1 MDIKIREVR
10 RNAFHHADFS
20 VFIPARNY
28 SVYAVVGKTR
38 KRLCILVYSVVF
50 HLLFNLNHPLNLLYL
65 AVLIIYSF
73 FAGMAAKK
81 FRKAYLT
88 AFLAAPPFVCL
99 LFLRRLICLSPDNF
113 IYPIGITF
121 QVFAAVSYIIESSRN
136 SSEKK
141 DNPSDLVF
149 YLAFF
154 PVTFAGPIIR
164 YPKFLSLLK
173 EENIVFDMKNCAL
186 GARIFMT
193 GFIKCAAVGFTL
205 TDAFLKLSALDSDS
219 PSLIVAII
227 MLAILFFSVYFSF
240 SGYSD
245 MGVGIARIFG
255 VRLNLDSHPPFASPT
270 PAAYFTGFSRSLRG
284 FIDEYFIFPLRRA
297 VGGRHLYFAES
308 VIFTLTVYLRKC

>member
-1 MDIKIREVR
+1 
-10 RNAFHHADFS
+10 
-20 VFIPARNY
+20 
-28 SVYAVVGKTR
+28 
-38 KRLCILVYSVVF
+38 
-50 HLLFNLNHPLNLLYL
+50 
-65 AVLIIYSF
+65 
-73 FAGMAAKK
+73 
-81 FRKAYLT
+81 
-88 AFLAAPPFVCL
+88 
-99 LFLRRLICLSPDNF
+99 
-113 IYPIGITF
+113 
-121 QVFAAVSYIIESSRN
+121 
-136 SSEKK
+136 
-141 DNPSDLVF
+141 
-149 YLAFF
+149 
-154 PVTFAGPIIR
+154 
-164 YPKFLSLLK
+164 
-173 EENIVFDMKNCAL
+173 
-186 GARIFMT
+186 MT

-308 VIFTLTVYLRKC
+308 VIFTLTVYLIIGARPIAIPVAIPTVIFMFLTEKFSLKSRLAKKKGIQSLLAALNAAISSCSLVILFANDGKLLAGYLRQITVFSSEYKFDRILIAISTIKLLFIFAVAFFTCVPKQRVENFLRKKLSLNPGGSLDYAVLLILLALFAFTVLFFLPQYPEYDFRPFRFIYL